1 MNIIERKRTIGTIPV
16 LEVIPKNHRNEALPL
31 IIYYH
36 GWQSTKELTLTQA
49 RQLARL
55 NCRVI
60 LPDAMNHGERK
71 RPVSKIPSHTFW
83 ESIHS
88 NLLEFSYILS
98 YLNERR
104 MIDKDK
110 IAVGGVSM
118 GGITTCALLTHHP
131 EIKAAACVMGSPKLV
146 AYRERI
152 AKHVKERA
160 YHFPDDYQD
169 LFSWHK
175 AYDLSLHPDTLNGRP
190 FLIWHG
196 FQDTVV
202 PYDHVKEFM
211 DKNNHR
217 ENIIFIKDD
226 IDHLVNPKTMQKIT
240 DFFKENFIKP

>member
-1 MNIIERKRTIGTIPV
+1 MIGTIPV
-16 LEVIPKNHRNEALPL
+16 LEVVPRDCRNKALPL

-36 GWQSTKELTLTQA
+36 GWQSSKELTLTQA

-60 LPDAMNHGERK
+60 MPDAMNHGERK

-88 NLLEFSYILS
+88 NLIEFSYILS
-98 YLNERR
+98 YMSEPQ
-104 MIDKDK
+104 MILKNQV
-110 IAVGGVSM
+110 AVGGVSM

-152 AKHVKERA
+152 ASHVRESG
-160 YHFPDDYQD
+160 YYFPDDYQD
-169 LFSWHK
+169 LFAWQE
-175 AYDLSLHPDTLNGRP
+175 AYDLSLHPETINGRP

-196 FQDTVV
+196 IRDTVV
-202 PYDHVKEFM
+202 PYNHVEEFAEE
-211 DKNNHR
+211 NR
-217 ENIIFIKDD
+217 QLENIIFIKDD
-226 IDHLVNPKTMQKIT
+226 IDHLVNPSTMQKVT
-240 DFFKENFIKP
+240 NFFEEHFINQ